1 MAKRWSLLV
10 LLVTMSLL
18 MRQGWIQM
26 DWQSILD
33 DQHIQA
39 SSQIQENS
47 KTKSLQK
54 AMPGGLPP
62 NN

>member
-10 LLVTMSLL
+10 LLMTMSLL

-33 DQHIQA
+33 DLHIQTP
-39 SSQIQENS
+39 SQIQENS
-47 KTKSLQK
+47 KIKSLQK